1 MSNNKIGKENKLKKR
16 CQPLLTFQ
24 TYNPGY
30 QTKNVIYGKN
40 TMPNP

>member
-16 CQPLLTFQ
+16 CQSLLTFHSHDL
-24 TYNPGY
+24 GY
-30 QTKNVIYGKN
+30 QTINVIYGKN